1 MSGEFKV
8 DGSGNVQLK
17 EVDGIDY
24 APVTVQ
30 LPGGER
36 VPFLFSVKELEAKGT
51 ADGFGGEFVVPSYR
65 GSTFLD
71 PKGRGAA
78 TGYDNAVAL
87 PAAADA
93 GECRGGAAGG
103 QGALVLLHCWVG
115 CAMQAAHALACLPPT
130 SPLVSHCPLI
140 SPPQPS
146 PHSPPNPACRRV
158 PEGEQQVCC
167 RHEGRG
173 RLLHCQGGPR
183 DRRDCRRV

>member
-8 DGSGNVQLK
+8 DGSGNVALK

-87 PAAADA
+87 PAASDA
-93 GECRGGAAGG
+93 GEPCLLGEGWGRAGEEGLVAAACCCCSCIPGPG
-103 QGALVLLHCWVG
+103 RLAVQPPNRSR
-115 CAMQAAHALACLPPT
+115 ACLPASFLLFPPT
-130 SPLVSHCPLI
+130 T
-140 SPPQPS
+140 
-146 PHSPPNPACRRV
+146 PA
-158 PEGEQQVCC
+158 
-167 RHEGRG
+167 
-173 RLLHCQGGPR
+173 
-183 DRRDCRRV
+183 

>member
-93 GECRGGAAGG
+93 GEWARGWCSCRCCLPLLPAA
-103 QGALVLLHCWVG
+103 AACLCWLCNTG
-115 CAMQAAHALACLPPT
+115 SSRACLPA
-130 SPLVSHCPLI
+130 
-140 SPPQPS
+140 SPPPTARQS
-146 PHSPPNPACRRV
+146 PHPLPSLLPP
-158 PEGEQQVCC
+158 
-167 RHEGRG
+167 
-173 RLLHCQGGPR
+173 
-183 DRRDCRRV
+183 